1 MFLILDKDES
11 PIYLCVTMTEL
22 QPFFKR
28 KVVKSYLPSSFSFS
42 FVSEVPPDYIAF
54 NHSSILQHILP

>member
-22 QPFFKR
+22 QPFFK
-28 KVVKSYLPSSFSFS
+28 KKGCKKLFAQFI
-42 FVSEVPPDYIAF
+42 FF
-54 NHSSILQHILP
+54 LLQRFPQIT

>member
-22 QPFFKR
+22 QPFLK
-28 KVVKSYLPSSFSFS
+28 KKGCKKLS
-42 FVSEVPPDYIAF
+42 A
-54 NHSSILQHILP
+54 